1 MSFTTC
7 SVEPACGVG
16 FCLIDALRIATMSQ
30 KSSVIQAMHSVQLVL
45 MSDRKMTSPLIAEMG
60 RWAENMTPFL
70 LRETSWPSK

>member
-1 MSFTTC
+1 
-7 SVEPACGVG
+7 
-16 FCLIDALRIATMSQ
+16 MSQ